1 MFLEFC
7 ITATI
12 SLQSILLFVLQFTF
26 ILLFDLVNLIL
37 FVWFDFYT
45 GFWFSDSGDTN
56 CNISGVKTK
65 HLSNDDISWKIYG
78 FSESVVLKGQK
89 IKLIWCYLKFLEVSR
104 WFFLISNVLQI
115 EFLVVFLG
123 VNCFHST
130 CRMEKGERRSGLPF
144 SFIQKPFWIL

>member
-7 ITATI
+7 TTASI

-56 CNISGVKTK
+56 CNISGVKIK

-89 IKLIWCYLKFLEVSR
+89 IKLILCYLKFLEVSK
-104 WFFLISNVLQI
+104 WFPDFECATNWIPGS
-115 EFLVVFLG
+115 FSWW
-123 VNCFHST
+123 CFHST